1 MNGWQKLTYKTLT
14 KIDNSA
20 ANLTRLYIKS
30 FQGSQYLNKEAGEF
44 AMFSKYN
51 QSMGHV
57 LGYYAKVRFV
67 NSSHKK
73 AEMFS
78 VGSEVIINSK

>member
-1 MNGWQKLTYKTLT
+1 
-14 KIDNSA
+14 
-20 ANLTRLYIKS
+20 
-30 FQGSQYLNKEAGEF
+30 
-44 AMFSKYN
+44 MFSKYN